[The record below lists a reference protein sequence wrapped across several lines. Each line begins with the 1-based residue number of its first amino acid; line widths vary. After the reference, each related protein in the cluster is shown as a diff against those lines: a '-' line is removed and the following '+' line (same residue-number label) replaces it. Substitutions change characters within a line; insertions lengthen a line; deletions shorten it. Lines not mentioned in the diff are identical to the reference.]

1 MAREP
6 RSGNERNRIAKQEK
20 RLIVLCLFVSAVMLL
35 SLSRYL
41 FE

>member
-6 RSGNERNRIAKQEK
+6 RSGNKPNRIAKQEK
-20 RLIVLCLFVSAVMLL
+20 RLIALCIFVAAVMLL